1 MKNSVGV
8 ISFPFTSTAHQA
20 VVFNKPSIFY
30 ESTGYIY
37 KNSIESNG
45 INTLIGINELTDWI
59 ESIKNEKK

>member
-8 ISFPFTSTAHQA
+8 ISFPFTSAAHQA
-20 VVFNKPSIFY
+20 VAFNKPSIFY

-45 INTLIGINELTDWI
+45 INTLIGI
-59 ESIKNEKK
+59 IKYHRMLVIVKN